1 MPNDIPVVTN
11 FQRRCCG
18 NMDQIT
24 QLPRGRRRT
33 NAMYQRAPSARARA
47 RRLTRN
53 VDMSDRESVA
63 SNHIAAYR
71 KARCPGRSDDGP
83 NGKQAGVREKV
94 VRRRTG
100 QAISEPNPQN
110 SNEGPP
116 KTRIVS
122 RTRANDGRLS
132 LVALL
137 AANRRRLIWRIQG
150 MVRMD
155 ALPTV

>member
-100 QAISEPNPQN
+100 QAISEPTRRTQTKA
-110 SNEGPP
+110 SE
-116 KTRIVS
+116 TRIVS
-122 RTRANDGRLS
+122 RTRAQTTASYL
-132 LVALL
+132 
-137 AANRRRLIWRIQG
+137 W
-150 MVRMD
+150 
-155 ALPTV
+155 